1 MSDHGTIECT
11 GSDCLARVTDVYRLG
26 DDQALAVV
34 LERGALQADQPV
46 VARVDHAARRATERN
61 HTATH
66 LLHAALRERLGEHV
80 RQAGSYVGPDKLR
93 FDFTHSGALSEQELR
108 DVEDAVNAHIADGE
122 PVRAISTTLDEAR
135 RLGAMAL
142 FGEKYGEVVRMV
154 QIGDGS
160 YSRELCGGTH
170 VRSTA
175 EIGAFLITSETS
187 SAANVRRIEAL
198 TGAAAV
204 ERLRAHDRLLSEA
217 AGELRARPEDVAR
230 AARARGQELKELRR
244 AADSGGAG
252 AQIDI
257 AALAARAQA
266 VDGAQVLT
274 ATVELA
280 DAKAL
285 LEILDRLRGRLDTA
299 AIVLGSA
306 LDGRVHLAAG
316 VDPALVER
324 GVKAGAIVKT
334 AAQTVGGGGGGRDTV
349 AQAGGRDP
357 ARLDEAL
364 ANAREAIEA
373 ALRS

>member
-108 DVEDAVNAHIADGE
+108 DVEDAVNARIADGE
-122 PVRAISTTLDEAR
+122 PGASDLDDAR
-135 RLGAMAL
+135 RGKAAGAMAL

-230 AARARGQELKELRR
+230 AARARGQELKELGARQLRRGRR
-244 AADSGGAG
+244 ADRHRGAG
-252 AQIDI
+252 RPRAGRGRRAGPHGDGRARRRQG
-257 AALAARAQA
+257 AAGDPRPAARAARYGGDRARQRA
-266 VDGAQVLT
+266 GRSRASGGGCRPRARGARR
-274 ATVELA
+274 EGRG
-280 DAKAL
+280 
-285 LEILDRLRGRLDTA
+285 DRQ
-299 AIVLGSA
+299 
-306 LDGRVHLAAG
+306 DGRRRPSAEAAG
-316 VDPALVER
+316 
-324 GVKAGAIVKT
+324 GANRRP
-334 AAQTVGGGGGGRDTV
+334 GGR
-349 AQAGGRDP
+349 
-357 ARLDEAL
+357 ARPRAPWT
-364 ANAREAIEA
+364 R
-373 ALRS
+373 R